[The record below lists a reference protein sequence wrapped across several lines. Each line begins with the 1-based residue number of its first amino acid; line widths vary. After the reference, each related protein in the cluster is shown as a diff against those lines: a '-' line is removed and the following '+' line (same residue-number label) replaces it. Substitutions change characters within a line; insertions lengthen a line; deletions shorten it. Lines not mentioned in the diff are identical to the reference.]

1 MNLTISISIHLGEDG
16 QVRIGGRRLGRRTY
30 RRTEGHVGVVQI
42 GFGLRQRLVVRAV
55 DVREAFASHL
65 AADRPAGHR
74 IGLVRPLVN
83 SRLSGPIRP
92 AKSPRK

>member
-1 MNLTISISIHLGEDG
+1 
-16 QVRIGGRRLGRRTY
+16 
-30 RRTEGHVGVVQI
+30 
-42 GFGLRQRLVVRAV
+42 V